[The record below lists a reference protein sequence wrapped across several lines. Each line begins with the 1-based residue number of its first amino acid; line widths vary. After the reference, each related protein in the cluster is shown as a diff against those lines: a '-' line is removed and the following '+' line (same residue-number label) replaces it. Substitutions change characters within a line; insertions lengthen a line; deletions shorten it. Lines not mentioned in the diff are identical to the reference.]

1 MNGKYKSLV
10 KNSMIFAAANFGSKA
25 LKVLMIPFYTY
36 YLTASQYGTVDM
48 IMTTVSLASPFLMLG
63 MNEAALRFS
72 MKEEYDQNAVFTNCS
87 FVMCAM
93 SVICYASYFIFK
105 RIPVFEGYWNLFYLL
120 LLATSFESM
129 LLYYA
134 RGVDKNVIF
143 ASAGLFNTVVLL
155 CLNIL
160 FLKVFH
166 AEGAGYLL
174 SILIASAVSC
184 VYLFFSLRLRHTF
197 HWKRIDWGLMKRMLM
212 YSLPLMPNAVMWWIM
227 NASDRYI
234 IVWFMGTS
242 AAGIYAVSNKLPSVM
257 SGLAGV
263 FHQAWQIS
271 AVQEYKS
278 HDGERFFTVVFD
290 SFAKNSLTAAAALIL
305 FVKPAV
311 ILFVETEYS
320 DAWKFAPMLI
330 LGAVFSGMS
339 GFMGVNYTVSEK
351 TFGAFTTSATGAVIN
366 LGLNLILTPYAGMY
380 GTAAATFIGFYAL
393 WLIRAARTS
402 CYMRLNI
409 DMWGIHRNLFLVI
422 LESALLLSEWRYMY
436 LAMAVTVALMVIMN
450 RKRIV

>member
-10 KNSMIFAAANFGSKA
+10 KNSIIFAAANFGSKA
-25 LKVLMIPFYTY
+25 LKLLIIPFYTY

-72 MKEEYDQNAVFTNCS
+72 MKKEYDENAVFINCG

-93 SVICYASYFIFK
+93 SAICYAPCLMFSRISIFQ
-105 RIPVFEGYWNLFYLL
+105 GYWKLFYLL

-134 RGVDKNVIF
+134 RGVDKSFIF
-143 ASAGLFNTVVLL
+143 ASAGILNTVVLL
-155 CLNIL
+155 SLNII
-160 FLKVFH
+160 FLKYFH
-166 AEGAGYLL
+166 AAGEGYLL
-174 SILIASAVSC
+174 SILLASAVSC
-184 VYLFFSLRLRHTF
+184 VYLFFSLRLRRTF
-197 HWKRIDWGLMKRMLM
+197 QWKRIDRGLMKQMLT

-242 AAGIYAVSNKLPSVM
+242 AAGIYAVSNKLPSIM
-257 SGLAGV
+257 SGFAGV

-278 HDGERFFTVVFD
+278 DDRERFYTVVFD
-290 SFAKNSLTAAAALIL
+290 SFAKSSLTAAAALIL

-311 ILFVETEYS
+311 VLLVEAEYS
-320 DAWKFAPMLI
+320 DAWKFAPMLL

-339 GFMGVNYTVSEK
+339 GFMGVNYTVSER
-351 TFGAFTTSATGAVIN
+351 TFGAFTTSALGAMIN
-366 LGLNLILTPYAGMY
+366 LGLNVILTPYAGMY
-380 GTAAATFIGFYAL
+380 GTAAATFIGFYVL
-393 WLIRAARTS
+393 WLIRTAQTT
-402 CYMRLNI
+402 CYMHLKI

-422 LESALLLSEWRYMY
+422 LESVMLLSEWKYMY
-436 LAMAVTVALMVIMN
+436 PAMSVTVAVMVLMN
-450 RKRIV
+450 RKRNV